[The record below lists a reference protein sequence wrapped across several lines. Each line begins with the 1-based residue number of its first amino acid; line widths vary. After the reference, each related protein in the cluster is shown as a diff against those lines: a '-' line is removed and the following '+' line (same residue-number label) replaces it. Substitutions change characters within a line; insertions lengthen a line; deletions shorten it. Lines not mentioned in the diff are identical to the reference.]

1 MQKLTRQDLY
11 TLEDYAEARAAFR
24 AEVLAHKQHRKLQL
38 GPHATLYFEDR
49 MTIHYQVQEMLRVE
63 RIFEAKSIQDELNAY
78 NPLIP
83 DGHNF
88 KATFMLEYP
97 DPEERK
103 VALAQLRGIEHQVW
117 LEIDDLERVWAIA
130 DEDLDRAD
138 DQKTSSVHFVRFELT
153 PEMISALKEGARLGF
168 GIDHEH
174 CRQQVDMVP
183 ESLRTALMADLD

>member
-24 AEVLAHKQHRKLQL
+24 AEVLARKQHRKLQL

-117 LEIDDLERVWAIA
+117 LEIADFERVWAIA